1 MRPIRASEI
10 SSFLYC
16 KRAWWYQQKGTVSSN
31 VEELVD
37 GTELHYKHGR
47 AVLASG
53 LFRIL
58 AYALLLIAIV
68 MLTISVTDLIL

>member
-16 KRAWWYQQKGTVSSN
+16 KRAWWYQRKGTVSSN
-31 VEELVD
+31 IEELAE
-37 GTELHYKHGR
+37 GTELHFKHGR
-47 AVLASG
+47 AVFASG

-58 AYALLLIAIV
+58 AFALLLIAIV
-68 MLTISVTDLIL
+68 IFSISLTDLIL

>member
-16 KRAWWYQQKGTVSSN
+16 NRAWWYQRQGAVSTN
-31 VEELVD
+31 VEELAE
-37 GTELHYKHGR
+37 GTELHQRHGR

-53 LFRIL
+53 LVRML
-58 AYALLLIAIV
+58 AYGFLLTALVL
-68 MLTISVTDLIL
+68 LTIYATNRML

>member
-16 KRAWWYQQKGTVSSN
+16 KRAWWYHQKGTVSSN
-31 VEELVD
+31 LEELAE
-37 GTELHYKHGR
+37 GTELHLKHGR

-53 LFRIL
+53 LIRML
-58 AYALLLIAIV
+58 AYTFLLIGIV
-68 MLTISVTDLIL
+68 FLAISVTDLIL

>member
-16 KRAWWYQQKGTVSSN
+16 KRAWWYQRKGTVSTN
-31 VEELVD
+31 VEELAE
-37 GTELHYKHGR
+37 GTELHFKHGR

-53 LFRIL
+53 IIRTL
-58 AYALLLIAIV
+58 AYGILLIALV
-68 MLTISVTDLIL
+68 LFTIFATNLIL

>member
-10 SSFLYC
+10 SSFLFC
-16 KRAWWYQQKGTVSSN
+16 KRAWWYQQKGTISSN
-31 VEELVD
+31 VEELAE
-37 GTELHYKHGR
+37 GTELHYRHGR

-58 AYALLLIAIV
+58 AYFLLLIAIV
-68 MLTISVTDLIL
+68 FLTISVTNLIF

>member
-1 MRPIRASEI
+1 MRTIRASEI

-16 KRAWWYQQKGTVSSN
+16 KRAWWYQQKGAVSSN
-31 VEELVD
+31 IEELAE

-58 AYALLLIAIV
+58 AYILLLIGIV
-68 MLTISVTDLIL
+68 FLAVSVTDLIL

>member
-16 KRAWWYQQKGTVSSN
+16 KRAWWYQQKGAVPSN
-31 VEELVD
+31 IEELAE

-47 AVLASG
+47 AVFTSG
-53 LFRIL
+53 LFRMF
-58 AYALLLIAIV
+58 AYILLLIGIV
-68 MLTISVTDLIL
+68 FLAISVTDLIL

>member
-16 KRAWWYQQKGTVSSN
+16 KRAWWYQQKGTISSN
-31 VEELVD
+31 VEEIAE

-47 AVLASG
+47 AVLVSG

-58 AYALLLIAIV
+58 AYFFLLFAIV
-68 MLTISVTDLIL
+68 ILTISVTDLIL

>member
-16 KRAWWYQQKGTVSSN
+16 KRAWWYQHKGTVSSN
-31 VEELVD
+31 VEELAE
-37 GTELHYKHGR
+37 GTELHFKHGR

-53 LFRIL
+53 LIRIL
-58 AYALLLIAIV
+58 AYAFLLISIV
-68 MLTISVTDLIL
+68 FLTISVTDLIF

>member
-10 SSFLYC
+10 SSFLFC
-16 KRAWWYQQKGTVSSN
+16 KRAWWYQQKGTISSN
-31 VEELVD
+31 VEELAE

-58 AYALLLIAIV
+58 AYSLLLIAIV
-68 MLTISVTDLIL
+68 FLTISVTDLIF

>member
-31 VEELVD
+31 VEELVE

-53 LFRIL
+53 LLRFL
-58 AYALLLIAIV
+58 AYTLLLIGIV
-68 MLTISVTDLIL
+68 FLAVSVTDLVL